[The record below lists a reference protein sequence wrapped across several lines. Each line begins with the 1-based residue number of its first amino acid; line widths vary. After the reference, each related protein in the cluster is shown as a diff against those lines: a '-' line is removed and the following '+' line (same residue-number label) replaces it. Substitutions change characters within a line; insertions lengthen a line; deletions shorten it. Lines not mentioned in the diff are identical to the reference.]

1 MSNSLSS
8 LSIMQLTR
16 GENKKVLPIYVHCT
30 IWVWLERSAQDS
42 AAALG
47 CAEATP
53 ADRNFGRER
62 PNLFSIPAK
71 VAVASR

>member
-1 MSNSLSS
+1 
-8 LSIMQLTR
+8 MQLT
-16 GENKKVLPIYVHCT
+16 GEGEKYYLYTSIAPFEF
-30 IWVWLERSAQDS
+30 WLERSAQDS
-42 AAALG
+42 TALG

-62 PNLFSIPAK
+62 PNLFSMPAK